1 MNSVKKTVQYNSMG
15 EKMVSSKSLGDIF
28 VGNVANV
35 NVYGSCG
42 KLRNTLSKQPSRTKS
57 MVQAK
62 PFPKTLLTGIP
73 DKFAKKIYK
82 NIEFPQFWSH
92 KDEHY
97 FDLRR
102 AVRIGRT
109 LLNMRHAS
117 QQDTIQSVKSNPA
130 GVPVEVLD
138 MSSLLILY
146 FERNFGGA
154 SLNIAHQK
162 VVYFLEACLQY
173 AEVPVMNFLRR
184 CLVSENRDIDY
195 VSSEGVWV
203 YVEAKSLMLS
213 RNMINNADTVPL
225 GTHKLD
231 GGSSMESCK
240 SNFDVENYFIYFFKM
255 TLSFP
260 FQLGLL
266 PPLVVVR
273 CQM

>member
-1 MNSVKKTVQYNSMG
+1 
-15 EKMVSSKSLGDIF
+15 MVTSKSLGDIF
-28 VGNVANV
+28 VGNVTNV

-42 KLRNTLSKQPSRTKS
+42 KLRNTLSKQPSRTKT
-57 MVQAK
+57 MAQAK
-62 PFPKTLLTGIP
+62 QFPKTLLTGIP
-73 DKFAKKIYK
+73 DKFSKKIYK
-82 NIEFPQFWSH
+82 NIEFPQFWSP

-117 QQDTIQSVKSNPA
+117 QQDTIQSVKSNPV
-130 GVPVEVLD
+130 GIPVEVLD
-138 MSSLLILY
+138 MPSLLILY

-184 CLVSENRDIDY
+184 CLVSENRDVDY

-203 YVEAKSLMLS
+203 YVESKSLMLS

-225 GTHKLD
+225 GTSKLD

-240 SNFDVENYFIYFFKM
+240 SNFYVGNFIISKL
-255 TLSFP
+255 TISFP

-273 CQM
+273 CQT